1 MGCIAIKKLY
11 FAWVIACL
19 FTIFLILSFAIS
31 LWFLIISIIFMIMYI
46 VISFK
51 YLNCPNCNKSE
62 SLINLTYAVNHRYY
76 CRYCGEKITIGK
88 EEEWKITY
96 IFGHTY
102 IRGRKIPKI
111 GNYINN
117 KC

>member
-1 MGCIAIKKLY
+1 MGCIVIKKLY

-51 YLNCPNCNKSE
+51 YLNCPNCNKAE

-76 CRYCGEKITIGK
+76 CRFCGEKITIGK
-88 EEEWKITY
+88 EKKSEK
-96 IFGHTY
+96 
-102 IRGRKIPKI
+102 
-111 GNYINN
+111 
-117 KC
+117 